1 MEEEIPVLIHQAG
14 FRIDNRKATLGHSDI
29 DDALGRDK
37 RRKREN
43 ANTGPSTAQRATM
56 RERLPPRLECQ
67 KHPER

>member
-14 FRIDNRKATLGHSDI
+14 FRIDNWKPALRHPDI

-37 RRKREN
+37 RREREDAN
-43 ANTGPSTAQRATM
+43 ARPAAAQCSSM
-56 RERLPPRLECQ
+56 RKRLPPSLERQ